1 MAKEQVMV
9 IGLGRFGSAVARE
22 LERLGHQVL
31 AIDQGEQ
38 QVNDISSDVT
48 HALQLDAADE
58 DALRSAGAGDF
69 QTAIVAISTDAEA
82 SIFATMVLKRL
93 GVRTVIAKAGSQ
105 LHGEILSRVGADRV
119 VLPERETGLRLAHSF
134 NVPNVIDYL
143 DVAPNFGIEKIRP
156 PASFIGKSLGELD
169 LKTRIGLTP
178 IALRRGQQ
186 VFVNPARDER
196 VAEGD
201 ELILI
206 GRDDK
211 LDQLR
216 GCRTSVVGGH
226 SVTQG
231 ELAKLLGTGIGQS
244 TRLVDEE
251 RAHLRRVGDE
261 QGVPALVA
269 VEHDPVVAVQAD
281 APVRLELDD
290 LGEDDLLAEE
300 PVEEFRVQSVHHVAQ
315 LKRLVAAQP

>member
-1 MAKEQVMV
+1 MAREQVMV

-31 AIDQGEQ
+31 AIDRGEQ
-38 QVNDISSDVT
+38 QVNDIASEVT

-69 QTAIVAISTDAEA
+69 HTAIVAISTDAEP

-105 LHGEILSRVGADRV
+105 LHAEILSRVGADRV

-169 LKTRIGLTP
+169 LKTRLGLTP

-216 GCRTSVVGGH
+216 G
-226 SVTQG
+226 
-231 ELAKLLGTGIGQS
+231 
-244 TRLVDEE
+244 
-251 RAHLRRVGDE
+251 
-261 QGVPALVA
+261 
-269 VEHDPVVAVQAD
+269 
-281 APVRLELDD
+281 
-290 LGEDDLLAEE
+290 
-300 PVEEFRVQSVHHVAQ
+300 
-315 LKRLVAAQP
+315 

>member
-31 AIDQGEQ
+31 AIDRDEE
-38 QVNDISSDVT
+38 QVNDIAPDVT

-58 DALRSAGAGDF
+58 DALRSAGAGEF
-69 QTAIVAISTDAEA
+69 QTAIVAISSDAEP

-156 PASFIGKSLGELD
+156 PASFVGKSLGELD
-169 LKTRIGLTP
+169 LKTRLGLTP
-178 IALRRGQQ
+178 IALRRGKQ

-216 GCRTSVVGGH
+216 G
-226 SVTQG
+226 
-231 ELAKLLGTGIGQS
+231 
-244 TRLVDEE
+244 
-251 RAHLRRVGDE
+251 
-261 QGVPALVA
+261 
-269 VEHDPVVAVQAD
+269 
-281 APVRLELDD
+281 
-290 LGEDDLLAEE
+290 
-300 PVEEFRVQSVHHVAQ
+300 
-315 LKRLVAAQP
+315 

>member
-1 MAKEQVMV
+1 MAGEQVMV

-31 AIDQGEQ
+31 AVDRSEQ
-38 QVNDISSDVT
+38 LVNEIASDVT
-48 HALQLDAADE
+48 HALQLDASDE
-58 DALRSAGAGDF
+58 EALKSVGASEF
-69 QTAIVAISTDAEA
+69 NTAIVAISSDAEP

-105 LHGEILSRVGADRV
+105 LHAEILSRVGADRV

-156 PASFIGKSLGELD
+156 PKSFIGRSLGELD
-169 LKTRIGLTP
+169 LKGRLGLSP

-186 VFVNPARDER
+186 VFVNPAREER
-196 VAEGD
+196 LAEGD

-216 GCRTSVVGGH
+216 G
-226 SVTQG
+226 
-231 ELAKLLGTGIGQS
+231 
-244 TRLVDEE
+244 
-251 RAHLRRVGDE
+251 
-261 QGVPALVA
+261 
-269 VEHDPVVAVQAD
+269 
-281 APVRLELDD
+281 
-290 LGEDDLLAEE
+290 
-300 PVEEFRVQSVHHVAQ
+300 
-315 LKRLVAAQP
+315 

>member
-31 AIDQGEQ
+31 AIDHGEQ
-38 QVNDISSDVT
+38 QVNDIAADVT

-69 QTAIVAISTDAEA
+69 HTAIVAISTDAEP

-169 LKTRIGLTP
+169 LKTRLGLTP

-216 GCRTSVVGGH
+216 G
-226 SVTQG
+226 
-231 ELAKLLGTGIGQS
+231 
-244 TRLVDEE
+244 
-251 RAHLRRVGDE
+251 
-261 QGVPALVA
+261 
-269 VEHDPVVAVQAD
+269 
-281 APVRLELDD
+281 
-290 LGEDDLLAEE
+290 
-300 PVEEFRVQSVHHVAQ
+300 
-315 LKRLVAAQP
+315 